1 MRRLFAVL
9 VVASSSALVCACFVI
24 TGSTDGYTQTA
35 AVAASTDA
43 AVACAPDAA
52 CVAFTCVGTSD
63 CDAGLVCCLGS
74 SAGALSSSC
83 QVACLGPQFCK
94 ADSDCDKV
102 TCTSQSCTASGVS
115 LILQACG
122 SVPGCTL

>member
-1 MRRLFAVL
+1 MRRLLA
-9 VVASSSALVCACFVI
+9 AIAIAASSALVCACFII
-24 TGSTDGYTQTA
+24 TGSTDGYSQAA

-63 CDAGLVCCLGS
+63 CDAGQVCCLGS
-74 SAGALSSSC
+74 SASALTSSC

-94 ADSDCDKV
+94 TDSDCDKV
-102 TCTSQSCTASGVS
+102 SCTSQSCTSNGVS

-122 SVPGCTL
+122 TLPGCTP